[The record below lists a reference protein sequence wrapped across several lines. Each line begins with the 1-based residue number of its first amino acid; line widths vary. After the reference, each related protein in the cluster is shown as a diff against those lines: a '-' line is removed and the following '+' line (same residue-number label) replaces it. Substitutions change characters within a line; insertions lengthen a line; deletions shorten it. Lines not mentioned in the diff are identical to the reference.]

1 VFDNIIAI
9 VNTEQ
14 EPLSSSADFSRASIE
29 RRIAAGYRDA
39 AKELVNP
46 PKTAADLKAAIARQT

>member
-9 VNTEQ
+9 VNTE
-14 EPLSSSADFSRASIE
+14 EPVSSPADFSRASIE

>member
-1 VFDNIIAI
+1 VSN
-9 VNTEQ
+9 
-14 EPLSSSADFSRASIE
+14 SADFSRASIE

-46 PKTAADLKAAIARQT
+46 PKTAADLKVAIARQT